1 MTTTLKVRK
10 IGGSLAVVLPKV
22 LTEELSLADGDELY
36 VDVSKDGFTAT
47 PYDPS
52 FDEALDAARQFMH
65 EYRDA
70 FKALAS

>member
-1 MTTTLKVRK
+1 MTTTIKVRK
-10 IGGSLAVVLPKV
+10 IGGSLAVVLPKT
-22 LTEELSLADGDELY
+22 LTEELSLAEGDELY

-52 FDEALDAARQFMH
+52 FDAALEAARAFMH

>member
-1 MTTTLKVRK
+1 MPDTLKVRK
-10 IGGSLAVVLPKV
+10 LGGSLAVVLPKSV
-22 LTEELSLADGDELY
+22 TEPLALKEGDALY
-36 VDVSKDGFTAT
+36 VTVTAEGLTAT

-52 FDEALDAARQFMH
+52 FTDALEAARAFMH